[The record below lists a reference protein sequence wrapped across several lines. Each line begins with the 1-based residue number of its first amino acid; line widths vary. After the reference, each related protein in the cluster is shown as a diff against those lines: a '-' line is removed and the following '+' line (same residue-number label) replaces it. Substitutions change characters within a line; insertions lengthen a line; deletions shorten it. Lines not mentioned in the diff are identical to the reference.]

1 MPDLLTLGPSWEPTK
16 VPPLRADID
25 RRRRAL
31 RRALAAELRAWALG
45 GAGLAG
51 AALGAI
57 VALYTCTGA
66 LA

>member
-1 MPDLLTLGPSWEPTK
+1 MPESTTPAFAWAPTK

-31 RRALAAELRAWALG
+31 RRALAAQLRVWAII

-51 AALGAI
+51 ISLGAS
-57 VALYTCTGA
+57 VALFTCPGV
-66 LA
+66 LV

>member
-1 MPDLLTLGPSWEPTK
+1 MPESTKPAFAWAPTK

-31 RRALAAELRAWALG
+31 RRALAAELRVLALG

-51 AALGAI
+51 TAIGAI
-57 VALYTCTGA
+57 IALCTCPGA